1 MIRRCE
7 GTAVCSL
14 DPLGN
19 LLSVLSAHV
28 LKPLTLCVFAS
39 PVSLYRTWLAQISIK
54 TGSRG
59 ESIELKMTDM
69 TTSKANF
76 SIMFL

>member
-14 DPLGN
+14 GPLGN

-39 PVSLYRTWLAQISIK
+39 PVSLYRMQTAMCPVREQTQAVRIVIPILSVYYQP
-54 TGSRG
+54 
-59 ESIELKMTDM
+59 L
-69 TTSKANF
+69 
-76 SIMFL
+76 L